1 MSSSSRLFDTSAML
15 TSQQQLSTIVANHI
29 LQCCKKYPWKKLTEF
44 DSFNDRCVIY
54 VSLDTSIS
62 LVKTCVIWITRVT
75 FKVTRVW
82 LFNNTRV
89 ILIITC
95 VLSTTGTMCLQAF
108 KWAPSKSYLM
118 SMHKL
123 WHTVAKGKTRL
134 KTNSWSSWVLLDVT
148 CMMM

>member
-44 DSFNDRCVIY
+44 DSFNDRCAIY

-62 LVKTCVIWITRVT
+62 LVKTYVIWITRVT

-89 ILIITC
+89 IFIITC
-95 VLSTTGTMCLQAF
+95 VISTTGTMCLQAF

-134 KTNSWSSWVLLDVT
+134 KTNSWSFWVLLDVT